1 MRKPSGEF
9 RVSSN
14 RNTLRVLGLTL
25 IAALALAAAFSVGA
39 QGPGPARAASTTC
52 VWVKHTKRVVRHV
65 RRHGKVHKVVTIK
78 HYRTCRKVAV
88 PEPTA
93 PTSGPT
99 PTSGGSTSPRD
110 PTTPAGTPEPE
121 PNAVSI
127 TANDRTTPY
136 GYAPS
141 HKVVKPGELTV
152 QLINKGEDEHNM
164 DMEKVGP
171 GNAPE
176 GPIVVAVSAASN
188 GTSKPTTVDV
198 EPGTYRM
205 WCTLPGH
212 AEKGMEATITVE

>member
-1 MRKPSGEF
+1 VKRLLA
-9 RVSSN
+9 VAA
-14 RNTLRVLGLTL
+14 LV
-25 IAALALAAAFSVGA
+25 ALALVLVLDSGGDV
-39 QGPGPARAASTTC
+39 GPARAASTTC
-52 VWVKHTKRVVRHV
+52 VWIKHTKRVVRHV
-65 RRHGKVHKVVTIK
+65 KRHGKVHKVVRIK

-88 PEPTA
+88 PEPAPAPTTMPTPGTTA
-93 PTSGPT
+93 PSEGTAP
-99 PTSGGSTSPRD
+99 GS
-110 PTTPAGTPEPE
+110 TPEPE
-121 PNAVSI
+121 PNAVSV

-176 GPIVVAVSAASN
+176 GPIVVAVSATSN
-188 GTSKPTTVDV
+188 GNSKPTTVDV

-212 AEKGMEATITVE
+212 AEKGMETTITVE

>member
-1 MRKPSGEF
+1 MRRE
-9 RVSSN
+9 
-14 RNTLRVLGLTL
+14 LGGTAL
-25 IAALALAAAFSVGA
+25 AALAVLALLLSTGGGA
-39 QGPGPARAASTTC
+39 GPARAASTKC
-52 VWVKHTKRVVRHV
+52 VWVKHTRRVVTRV
-65 RRHGKVHKVVTIK
+65 KRHGKVNRVVKIK
-78 HYRTCRKVAV
+78 HYKTCRKVALG
-88 PEPTA
+88 EERTA
-93 PTSGPT
+93 PTT
-99 PTSGGSTSPRD
+99 PTATSPGATSPGEATP
-110 PTTPAGTPEPE
+110 PTSTPEPE

-152 QLINKGEDEHNM
+152 QLIDKGEDEHNM

-176 GPIVVAVSAASN
+176 GPIVVAVSATSN
-188 GTSKPTTVDV
+188 GNSKPTTVDV

-212 AEKGMEATITVE
+212 AEKGMETTITVTE

>member
-1 MRKPSGEF
+1 VKR
-9 RVSSN
+9 
-14 RNTLRVLGLTL
+14 LLGVAALV
-25 IAALALAAAFSVGA
+25 ALALVLVLDSGGDV
-39 QGPGPARAASTTC
+39 GPARAASTTC
-52 VWVKHTKRVVRHV
+52 VWIKHTKRVVSHV
-65 RRHGKVHKVVTIK
+65 KRHGKVHKVVRIK

-88 PEPTA
+88 PEPAPAPTTTPTPGTTA
-93 PTSGPT
+93 PSEGTAP
-99 PTSGGSTSPRD
+99 GS
-110 PTTPAGTPEPE
+110 TPEPE
-121 PNAVSI
+121 PNAVSV

-188 GTSKPTTVDV
+188 GNSKPTMVDV

-212 AEKGMEATITVE
+212 AEKGMETTITVE